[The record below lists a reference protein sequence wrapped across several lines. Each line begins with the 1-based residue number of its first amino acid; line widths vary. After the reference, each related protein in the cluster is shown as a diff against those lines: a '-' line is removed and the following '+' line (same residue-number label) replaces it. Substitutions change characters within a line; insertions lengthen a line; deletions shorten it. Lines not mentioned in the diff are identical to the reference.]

1 MRCSVGK
8 RRMIVRTSRF
18 FARLMCE
25 DSGATAIEYGFLLS
39 ILSVGI
45 LATWQVIG
53 AEMTGVFTPIIIN
66 LGYHGVIAG

>member
-1 MRCSVGK
+1 
-8 RRMIVRTSRF
+8 
-18 FARLMCE
+18 MCE

>member
-1 MRCSVGK
+1 MLGSAG
-8 RRMIVRTSRF
+8 MIVRMGRF
-18 FARLMCE
+18 FARLIYE

-45 LATWQVIG
+45 LATWQAIG